1 MGRKGLRALLGLGL
15 LGLGACA
22 PQLDR
27 DWSPPSASDGAVQV
41 EDETYRAADG
51 MALPLSHWAAQCK
64 PARVCPRG
72 VIIGLHGF
80 NDTHRTFAAAGPWW
94 AAEGFEVYAYDQRG
108 FGGSAIRGDW
118 GGGPAMAR
126 DLLRLAQVLRQRY
139 PAAPLVVVGESMG
152 GAVALSAAD
161 MAHRGMGE
169 GWADGLVL
177 AAPAVW
183 GRDTMPWLYRAAMEV
198 MVRVAPS
205 LALSGK
211 GLNIWPTDNIEML
224 RGLAKDPG
232 VIKKTRVSAVYGL
245 SNLMDHAAA
254 VSRAGEVRLPILWL
268 YGARDE
274 LIPPEAT
281 YRAAKG
287 LLRDPARQRLVVYGN
302 GWHMLLRDLQSE
314 VVLAD
319 IAAFVDDRAG
329 PLPFGR
335 VVALRAETFAEAYRE
350 GSAAPVRTLAE

>member
-1 MGRKGLRALLGLGL
+1 
-15 LGLGACA
+15 
-22 PQLDR
+22 
-27 DWSPPSASDGAVQV
+27 
-41 EDETYRAADG
+41 
-51 MALPLSHWAAQCK
+51 MALPLGHWSAHCK
-64 PARVCPRG
+64 PPRACPRG

-80 NDTHRTFAAAGPWW
+80 NDTHRTFATAGPWW

-118 GGGPAMAR
+118 GGGPAMAK
-126 DLLRLAQVLRQRY
+126 DLLRLAALLRQRY
-139 PAAPLVVVGESMG
+139 PSAPLVVVGESMG
-152 GAVALSAAD
+152 GAVALSAAE
-161 MAHRGMGE
+161 MAQNRDQNGE
-169 GWADGLVL
+169 WSGWADGLAL

-198 MVRVAPS
+198 VVRIAPS

-224 RGLAKDPG
+224 RGLSKDPG
-232 VIKKTRVSAVYGL
+232 VIKKTRTIAVYGL
-245 SNLMDHAAA
+245 SYLMDHAATL
-254 VSRAGEVRLPILWL
+254 SRAGDLRLPILWL

-314 VVLAD
+314 IVLAD
-319 IAAFVDDRAG
+319 IAAFVDDPAG

-335 VVALRAETFAEAYRE
+335 AIDLRADTFAEAYGE
-350 GSAAPVRTLAE
+350 GD